1 MCRNTRREKMIN
13 EDTHDR
19 VRIAYME
26 EKIRENHFDGLIIYN
41 IDIWITKIK
50 SKIYQRRASQKS

>member
-19 VRIAYME
+19 VGIAYME

-41 IDIWITKIK
+41 IDIWITKTK